1 MPCSRSN
8 VGSARMRGRSLNQK
22 DVRERKQQGLCCQ
35 TADEK
40 NTPNRAESLAE
51 FLHPEKNTCTFV
63 LVHKCHHLKLECE
76 KTDIL
81 QTYFANKITALAF
94 EQTPISACFVAVQS
108 LLSLKTNKKWQ
119 LKIQLSLPE
128 GQQFTCCNHST
139 TQ

>member
-1 MPCSRSN
+1 MPCSRSS

-51 FLHPEKNTCTFV
+51 FLRPEKNTCTKSCTFV
-63 LVHKCHHLKLECE
+63 LVHTCHHLKLECG

-81 QTYFANKITALAF
+81 HTYFGTKIIALAF
-94 EQTPISACFVAVQS
+94 RANAYFCLLCRCAVSAVVEDQ
-108 LLSLKTNKKWQ
+108 
-119 LKIQLSLPE
+119 
-128 GQQFTCCNHST
+128 
-139 TQ
+139 